1 MNDQA
6 PRLAVFSLGGTIAM
20 TAQADGT
27 VAPAL
32 TGEQLLEAVPEIA
45 ELGFTLE
52 VSSFRQKPGAS
63 LTYDDLFDLSD
74 AIDRAVDTGATGV
87 VVTQGT
93 DTIEETA
100 YFLDLRHDHR
110 VPLVVTGA
118 MRNPTMAGADG
129 PANLLGAL
137 RTAGAPRSP
146 HRAMVVFADEVH
158 AACLVSKTHSTSIA
172 AFVSWPGP
180 IGHITE
186 GRATYQTIAAPAPAI
201 RGPKQRTVRTGLL
214 TAAFGDDAGVLEA
227 AGQILDGLVVA
238 GFGAGHVPA
247 DWVSAL
253 EKIAERIPV
262 VLATRTGRG
271 PVLSRT
277 YGFPGSESDLLARG
291 LIGAGT
297 LSPAKAKVLLHTAL
311 TTEMKLAAVREL
323 FAAGGAA

>member
-1 MNDQA
+1 M
-6 PRLAVFSLGGTIAM
+6 
-20 TAQADGT
+20 
-27 VAPAL
+27 
-32 TGEQLLEAVPEIA
+32 
-45 ELGFTLE
+45 
-52 VSSFRQKPGAS
+52 
-63 LTYDDLFDLSD
+63 
-74 AIDRAVDTGATGV
+74 
-87 VVTQGT
+87 
-93 DTIEETA
+93 
-100 YFLDLRHDHR
+100 
-110 VPLVVTGA
+110 PLVVTGA

>member
-1 MNDQA
+1 
-6 PRLAVFSLGGTIAM
+6 M

-45 ELGFTLE
+45 ALGFNLE

-74 AIDRAVDTGATGV
+74 AIDRAVDSGTTGV

-110 VPLVVTGA
+110 VPVVVTGA

-129 PANLLGAL
+129 PANLLSAL
-137 RTAGAPRSP
+137 HTAAATCSP
-146 HRAMVVFADEVH
+146 HRAMVVFADEIH
-158 AACLVSKTHSTSIA
+158 AACLASKTHSTSIA
-172 AFVSWPGP
+172 AFASWPGP
-180 IGHITE
+180 IGQIAE
-186 GRATYQTIAAPAPAI
+186 GRATYQASAETSPMI
-201 RGPKQRTVRTGLL
+201 RGPKQHTVRTGLL
-214 TAAFGDDAGVLEA
+214 TAALGDDAEVLEA

-238 GFGAGHVPA
+238 GFGAGHVPS
-247 DWVSAL
+247 DWVPAL
-253 EKIAERIPV
+253 ERLAERIPV

-291 LIGAGT
+291 VLSAGT
-297 LSPAKAKVLLHTAL
+297 LSPIKAKVLLHTAL
-311 TTEMKLAAVREL
+311 ATGIKPSAVREL
-323 FAAGGAA
+323 LAAGGTA